1 MGLPLGNR
9 RIGPE
14 DYQKIAV
21 AVIQCIDTMRKEGG
35 KAITRR
41 LDEQSVMTH
50 IISSQNAWLLE
61 DTFLVVYS
69 IVTPWYAPCNSF
81 ELREELVLRITHN
94 SRDFS
99 VVPEFLAQRAEAEG
113 VVLTAVGT
121 ALARSDDALAT
132 KYEQHG
138 FLREATLLTKES

>member
-1 MGLPLGNR
+1 M
-9 RIGPE
+9 
-14 DYQKIAV
+14 
-21 AVIQCIDTMRKEGG
+21 AVIQCIGTMRKEGG

-41 LDEQSVMTH
+41 LDEQSVMSH
-50 IISSQNAWLLE
+50 VISSHNAWLVE

-69 IVTPWYAPCNSF
+69 VITPWYAPRNSF

-94 SRDFS
+94 AIDFS

>member
-1 MGLPLGNR
+1 MGNR
-9 RIGPE
+9 RVRPD
-14 DYQKIAV
+14 DYARIAV
-21 AVIQCIDTMRKEGG
+21 SVIECIDSVRQEND
-35 KAITRR
+35 KAIAKR
-41 LDEQSVMTH
+41 LDEEAVMSH
-50 IISSQNAWLLE
+50 IISSPNAWLVD

-69 IVTPWYAPCNSF
+69 IVTPWYAPRNSF
-81 ELREELVLRITHN
+81 ELREELVLRIEPSN
-94 SRDFS
+94 KPFS